1 MVQAM
6 LRHRPAILLFV
17 ISVSLCTGLLMERK
31 SDTLETETGEIGALV
46 QQKSEESSSLSSFHL
61 VSSWKHLQNARRE
74 GTPQTATQLS
84 LPAYLHLRRT
94 KRAHEEGYR
103 SKPALSRH
111 KLDLVLKG
119 RRRVRD
125 GFGESEKLQ
134 RSRMRRSARRPLA
147 NGGGKA
153 ASGLAPLKRIAGDV
167 VSNALDPFL
176 QSIFPRINSKR
187 PKTALERLAALG
199 RDMILREWV
208 PGIIT
213 VLANHIKTLQKEK
226 SEG

>member
-6 LRHRPAILLFV
+6 LRHRTAILLFV

-46 QQKSEESSSLSSFHL
+46 QQNSEGSSSLSSFHL
-61 VSSWKHLQNARRE
+61 VSSWKHLQNARRG
-74 GTPQTATQLS
+74 GTPQTAAQLS
-84 LPAYLHLRRT
+84 LPRHLHLRRT
-94 KRAHEEGYR
+94 KRAHVEGYR
-103 SKPALSRH
+103 SLSALSRH
-111 KLDLVLKG
+111 KLDLVLEG

-147 NGGGKA
+147 KGGSKA

-167 VSNALDPFL
+167 ISNALDRL
-176 QSIFPRINSKR
+176 QSNIPGVNPKR
-187 PKTALERLAALG
+187 PKTAIDRLVALG
-199 RDMILREWV
+199 RDMILLELV
-208 PGIIT
+208 PELIT
-213 VLANHIKTLQKEK
+213 ELANHINTLEKEK